1 MSKVR
6 GRSRSSKGALAPTE
20 VVTIGETMVLL
31 AADSHG
37 PLRYVRRFERYA
49 AGAESNVAIGLTH
62 LGHSVRWVS
71 RLGDDEFGQYV
82 LQTLRGEGVDVSK
95 VTLDPHAPTGV
106 FFKERRAPGTTRV
119 HYYRSGSAASRLE
132 PGDVNPGTFA
142 GARILHVTGI
152 TPALSESC
160 RQTVRRAVELARD
173 GGLMISFDAN
183 YRPGLWSPDDA
194 RPVLAELA
202 STADIVFVNQAE
214 AELLTGE
221 DDPERAAD
229 RLTAQRSGTVVVKLG
244 RAGAI
249 AVSDGHRCRQ
259 EAGSHPV
266 VDTVGAGDAFA
277 AGFLSGRLQGR
288 DMPTCLRY
296 ANAMGGLATTVSG
309 DTEGTPT
316 AHDVARYI
324 DAAVPE

>member
-1 MSKVR
+1 MSEVR
-6 GRSRSSKGALAPTE
+6 GRSRSSKGALAPNE
-20 VVTIGETMVLL
+20 VVTLGETMVLL
-31 AADSHG
+31 VADSPG

-62 LGHSVRWVS
+62 LGHTVRWVS

-82 LQTLRGEGVDVSK
+82 LQALRGEGVDVSK

-119 HYYRSGSAASRLE
+119 HYYRSGSAASCLLPDDLD
-132 PGDVNPGTFA
+132 PGMFD

-160 RQTVRRAVELARD
+160 RQTVARAVELARD

-183 YRPGLWSPDDA
+183 YRPSLWSPEDA
-194 RPVLAELA
+194 RPVLVELA

-214 AELLTGE
+214 AEILTGE
-221 DDPERAAD
+221 DDPERAAE
-229 RLTAQRSGTVVVKLG
+229 RLAARCHGTVVVKLG
-244 RAGAI
+244 HAGAM
-249 AVSDGHRCRQ
+249 AVSDGHRSRH
-259 EAGSHPV
+259 EAGSRQV

-277 AGFLSGRLQGR
+277 AGFLSGRLQGH

-296 ANAMGGLATTVSG
+296 ANAMGGLATTVGG

-324 DAAVPE
+324 DAEVP